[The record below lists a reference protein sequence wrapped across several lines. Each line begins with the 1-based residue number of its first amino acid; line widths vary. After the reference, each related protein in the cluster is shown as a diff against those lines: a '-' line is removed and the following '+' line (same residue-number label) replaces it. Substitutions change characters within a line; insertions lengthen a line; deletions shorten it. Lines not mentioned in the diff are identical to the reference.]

1 MHILHLHDDTE
12 DLVPA
17 PLPFPIDLATGRAGQ
32 SAIGSMDSIAHAEE
46 ALEQAQLSMDKF
58 KAMFGPIDNNDDG
71 PSAA

>member
-12 DLVPA
+12 DTVPA
-17 PLPFPIDLATGRAGQ
+17 PLPFPIDLATGRGAQ

-46 ALEQAQLSMDKF
+46 ALEQAQLSMDNF
-58 KAMFGPIDNNDDG
+58 KAMFGPIDTNEDG

>member
-12 DLVPA
+12 DLAPA
-17 PLPFPIDLATGRAGQ
+17 ALPFPVDLVSGQ
-32 SAIGSMDSIAHAEE
+32 AANSAIGSMDSIANAEE
-46 ALEQAQLSMDKF
+46 ALERAQLSMDNF